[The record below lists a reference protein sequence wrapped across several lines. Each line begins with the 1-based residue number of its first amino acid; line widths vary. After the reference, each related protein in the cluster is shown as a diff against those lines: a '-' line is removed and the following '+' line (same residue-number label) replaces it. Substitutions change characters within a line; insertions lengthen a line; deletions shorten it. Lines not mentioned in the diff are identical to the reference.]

1 MLKTFRN
8 PSMQDRSDAALIA
21 LRRILRATELNSR
34 LLASRTG
41 LTSSQFII
49 LQIVARHGKVLP
61 STVAKSAGLTQ
72 ATVTS
77 LVDKLE
83 RNGHVKRRR
92 DTDDRRR
99 IWIEITAVG
108 QKALAASP
116 DFLQDRF
123 QAAFRQL
130 EAWEQ
135 AMIIAA
141 LERVSAM
148 LDAAT
153 LDASPVLDIGD
164 LDRLLNA

>member
-1 MLKTFRN
+1 
-8 PSMQDRSDAALIA
+8 MQDRSDTALIA

-34 LLASRTG
+34 LLASQTG

-49 LQIVARHGKVLP
+49 LQIVARRGKVLP
-61 STVAKSAGLTQ
+61 STVAKSARLTQ

-92 DTDDRRR
+92 DTEDRRR

-108 QKALAASP
+108 QTALAASP

-123 QAAFRQL
+123 QAAFKQL

>member
-1 MLKTFRN
+1 
-8 PSMQDRSDAALIA
+8 MQDRSDTALIA

-34 LLASRTG
+34 LLASQTG

-49 LQIVARHGKVLP
+49 LQIVARRGKVLP
-61 STVAKSAGLTQ
+61 STVAKSARLTQ

-83 RNGHVKRRR
+83 RNGHVRRRR
-92 DTDDRRR
+92 DTEDRRR
-99 IWIEITAVG
+99 IWIEMTRAG
-108 QKALAASP
+108 EEALAASP

-130 EAWEQ
+130 DAWEQ

-153 LDASPVLDIGD
+153 LDASPILDIGD